1 MVLMEILRRVA
12 DRHGLKALLH
22 EKPFAGVNGSG
33 KHNNWSLSTD
43 KGTNLLDPRS
53 DAHANVQFLVFLC
66 AVIRAVDLHADLL
79 RSTVASAGN
88 DHRLGANEA
97 PPAILSIFLG
107 DMLTDLVNQLEK
119 GVPSSTLKGGALDL
133 GVRALPDLPRDAG
146 DRNRTSPFA
155 FTGNKFEFRA
165 VGSSQAVTWP
175 NTVLN
180 TIVAESL
187 DFLATELEKLAGD
200 KPTTEKLNQAVFTV
214 LPQLITKHKRVIFN
228 GDNYSAAWHAE
239 AEKRGLPH
247 YRDSLAALPILA
259 NAKNVE
265 LFEKYKVLSRSEVE
279 SRSHIFIEKYA
290 KELQI
295 ESEAMVLM
303 ARQLILPAAIDQQ
316 TALAESVAALVAAG
330 VKADES
336 RASLEAFVSLTN
348 QFRKTLDALDEADNH
363 QTHDA
368 MEHARYM
375 KTKVMPLMTELRTL
389 GDQLE
394 TQVAAHRWPLPSYRE
409 LLFVK

>member
-1 MVLMEILRRVA
+1 M
-12 DRHGLKALLH
+12 
-22 EKPFAGVNGSG
+22 
-33 KHNNWSLSTD
+33 
-43 KGTNLLDPRS
+43 
-53 DAHANVQFLVFLC
+53 
-66 AVIRAVDLHADLL
+66 
-79 RSTVASAGN
+79 
-88 DHRLGANEA
+88 
-97 PPAILSIFLG
+97 
-107 DMLTDLVNQLEK
+107 
-119 GVPSSTLKGGALDL
+119 
-133 GVRALPDLPRDAG
+133 RALPDLPRDAG

-187 DFLATELEKLAGD
+187 DFLATELEKLAGPS
-200 KPTTEKLNQAVFTV
+200 PTTEKLHGAVFSV

-247 YRDSLAALPILA
+247 YRDSLAAIPVLA
-259 NAKNVE
+259 DKKNVD

-279 SRSHIFIEKYA
+279 SRAHIFIEKFA

-303 ARQLILPAAIDQQ
+303 ARQLILPAAIEHQ
-316 TALAESVAALVAAG
+316 TALALSVSALIGAG
-330 VKADES
+330 IKADDS
-336 RASLEAFVSLTN
+336 KAALEAFSTLTS

-363 QTHDA
+363 HVADA
-368 MEHARYM
+368 LEHAKYI
-375 KTKVMPLMTELRTL
+375 KSKITPLMAELRQL

-394 TQVAAHRWPLPSYRE
+394 THVSASRWPLPSYRE